1 MILIGEKIDTD
12 QWNKIEGP
20 EIVSHKYGQLY
31 FYKNEKQFSG
41 KRVVFSANGS
51 GQFDVHMQK
60 IGTLTHTSHLYK
72 Y

>member
-41 KRVVFSANGS
+41 KRWSFLQMVLDNLMSIC
-51 GQFDVHMQK
+51 K
-60 IGTLTHTSHLYK
+60 K
-72 Y
+72 